1 MEYLSIAL
9 VLIFVMWLIDKH
21 NVWKQTGKIAL
32 IMVAV
37 LLIAGASFYGWT
49 KYRDRRAEKAAL
61 IEKEKHEAAVKDCLS
76 RIHGKTDVFD
86 EAACEADPN
95 VQTTEPCWTKPD
107 AKTGVQFDR
116 NSFKTPHGT
125 PVPHDP
131 NELCYPLAHR

>member
-1 MEYLSIAL
+1 MEYLSTAL

-32 IMVAV
+32 IVVAMAV
-37 LLIAGASFYGWT
+37 IAGASIYGWA
-49 KYRDRRAEKAAL
+49 KYRDWKAERAAL
-61 IEKEKHEAAVKDCLS
+61 IQEEKHKAAVKECLS

-95 VQTTEPCWTKPD
+95 VQTTEQCWTKPD

-116 NSFKTPHGT
+116 NSFKNLNGT
-125 PVPHDP
+125 PVPRDP
-131 NELCYPLAHR
+131 NEPCYPLAHK